1 MGTIRYEVGDGVAT
15 ITIDRPEKLNAM
27 TVAMDEEFNA
37 ACRDATLDDAVRAVV
52 LAGARGDHGKAFC
65 AGSDIGDLDQYGT
78 NWQYRNR
85 MDAGKDYVYG
95 LWHVAQAGR
104 RRPVRLLHRRRART
118 GVRSDVRVAEA
129 LHPLRRRRD
138 PLGLARRIWGDAV
151 PHPCDRPRP
160 RRAHAADRRA
170 DRRRRGP
177 PHRPHPGPR
186 RPGAG
191 VDVAHDLAARI
202 AAMAPIAAQSTKNLI
217 RVATSTSV
225 EVGMRYEN
233 DMFAYCM
240 MTDDAAEGRRAFAG
254 EAPARVHRGV
264 SGGDRRGHPPH
275 RHPTRGSHQRRLPVG
290 R

>member
-27 TVAMDEEFNA
+27 TVAMDTEFNA

-52 LAGARGDHGKAFC
+52 LTGARGDHGKAFC

-95 LWHVAQAGR
+95 LWHVR
-104 RRPVRLLHRRRART
+104 KPVVAALFGYCIGGGLELACA
-118 GVRSDVRVAEA
+118 SDVRVAEPSTRFA
-129 LHPLRRRRD
+129 AGEIR
-138 PLGLARRIWGDAV
+138 WGWHGGSGATQFLT
-151 PHPCDRPRP
+151 
-160 RRAHAADRRA
+160 RAIGPGHAARMLLTGEQIDADEAHRIGLTQVRA
-170 DRRRRGP
+170 DA
-177 PHRPHPGPR
+177 
-186 RPGAG
+186 GAG

-240 MTDDAAEGRRAFAG
+240 MTGDAAEGRRAFA
-254 EAPARVHRGV
+254 EKRPPVFTGV
-264 SGGDRRGHPPH
+264 
-275 RHPTRGSHQRRLPVG
+275 
-290 R
+290 